1 MRLTE
6 AELRTVIRGFLMEK
20 KLAQLPGYGKHQE
33 MEIYADL
40 MDPDNDDLR
49 DEVFDLIDQSY
60 AYLGGN
66 VDIREPDDLMNPG
79 QNDYDPFFVWDI
91 DDDPEPDV
99 VRGMKPKSG
108 SMKLSLSATD
118 GSSNAGEYSKADTIR
133 RLKSGHAWAE
143 MSGRSA
149 SMAMKAKVPAITDK
163 DTALAYIAKPN
174 VIWHGEHPFFKDP
187 SNPVYKDLSIEA
199 QKSKTRAEFIGQY
212 DGWYERTLGGVPHVK
227 MVFGG

>member
-1 MRLTE
+1 MIITE
-6 AELRTVIRGFLMEK
+6 NNLRNLIRKILIEK
-20 KLAQLPGYGKHQE
+20 RMAQLPGYSKNKE
-33 MEIYADL
+33 LEIYDDL
-40 MDPDNDDLR
+40 MDPDNDELR
-49 DEVFDLIDQSY
+49 DEVFNLIDQSY

-66 VDIREPDDLMNPG
+66 VDIRHPDDLMNPS
-79 QNDYDPFFVWDI
+79 QNDYDPFYVWDI
-91 DDDPEPDV
+91 DPDPEPDV

-118 GSSNAGEYSKADTIR
+118 GSAIASEYSKADTIR

-187 SNPVYKDLSIEA
+187 SNPIYKDLAIEA
-199 QKSKTRAEFIGQY
+199 QKSKTRAQFIGQY